1 MSKSKRDPF
10 ERVESTA
17 ANLTAQQQETRD
29 RNAQHDGEDAL
40 LPLAGVKSRA
50 QNTRP
55 LNAAHLVSLAESI
68 AALGLIE
75 PLTVDSHAK
84 LLAGGHRFAALQL
97 LRETDNAKRET
108 KFREFIG
115 GEVKISPAIIERVH
129 ALYTNEQGEPFN
141 PFEQHFPGG
150 MVPVHRMPFDSDQ
163 DAARALAVEI
173 AENEKRKDYTP
184 AEVRGFYDRLR
195 DLGYTDREGR
205 PRTGD
210 RSARALLATVIGK
223 SRRTVARLLEDED
236 AEDGGNG
243 ESDNR
248 SNTRQNAEYWNKRLA
263 TAVERWRRAIEDA
276 HAETPIQ
283 GITRLRQLAGEIAG
297 LLNASASE

>member
-10 ERVESTA
+10 ERVEPTA
-17 ANLTAQQQETRD
+17 ADLTAQQQQTRE
-29 RNAQHDGEDAL
+29 RNAHDRGEDAL
-40 LPLAGVKSRA
+40 LPLAGVKPRE

-55 LNAAHLVSLAESI
+55 LNAEHLVSLAESI

-75 PLTVDSHAK
+75 PLTVDSHAR

-97 LRETDNAKRET
+97 LRETDAAKREAI
-108 KFREFIG
+108 FREFIG
-115 GEVKISPAIIERVH
+115 GEVKISRTIIERVH

-141 PFEQHFPGG
+141 PFEKHFPGG
-150 MVPVHRMPFDSDQ
+150 MVPVHRMPFDAEQ

-184 AEVRGFYDRLR
+184 TEVRGFYDRLR
-195 DLGYTDREGR
+195 ASGYTDREGR

-223 SRRTVARLLEDED
+223 SRRTVARLLENED
-236 AEDGGNG
+236 GEEDGGD
-243 ESDNR
+243 SDNR
-248 SNTRQNAEYWNKRLA
+248 SNTRQNAEYWNKRL
-263 TAVERWRRAIEDA
+263 TTTVERWRRAVEA
-276 HAETPIQ
+276 SHGKTPIQ
-283 GITRLRQLAGEIAG
+283 GIARLRQLAVEITR
-297 LLNASASE
+297 LLNADE